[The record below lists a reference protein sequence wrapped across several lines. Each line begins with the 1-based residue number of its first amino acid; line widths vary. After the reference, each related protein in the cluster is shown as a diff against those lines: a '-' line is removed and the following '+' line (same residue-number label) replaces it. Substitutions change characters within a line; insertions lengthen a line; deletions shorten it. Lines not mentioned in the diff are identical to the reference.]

1 MTLLTTRRR
10 MLGLLAAAAGAAIT
24 GRTSPADELRYF
36 RIGTGGTQGT
46 YFPIGGIIANAIS
59 APPGSLPC
67 DEGGSCG
74 VPGLLAAAQSSSG
87 SVENVRAIGAGLIES
102 GFSQADVAYWAYRG
116 DSMFLDTGAVPNI
129 RAIARLYRESVH
141 LIARSDA
148 GITSVADLA
157 GKRVSLDEE
166 GSGTLVDARAILT
179 AFGLAPADLDARFV
193 KAEKAV
199 DAMMAGEL
207 DAFFLISGYPTA
219 SVAELAESMS
229 VDLVP
234 IRGAALD
241 DLLRV
246 HPFFIRDFIPRDAYA
261 GLGTVE
267 TLSVGALW
275 VVGEAIEAD
284 LVYGITKALWH
295 ENARKQLDEGHAKG
309 KEIRLEYAL
318 QGVPIPLHPGAERY
332 YREVGLIEAL

>member
-1 MTLLTTRRR
+1 MTAPTTRRR
-10 MLGLLAAAAGAAIT
+10 TLGLLAAAGLAGPARA
-24 GRTSPADELRYF
+24 SSADELSYF
-36 RIGTGGTQGT
+36 RIGTGGPLGT

-67 DEGGSCG
+67 EEGGSCG
-74 VPGLLAAAQSSSG
+74 VPGLLATAQSSNG
-87 SVENVRAIGAGLIES
+87 SVENVRSIGAGLIES

-116 DSMFLDTGAVPNI
+116 DSMFLDSGAVPNI

-141 LIARSDA
+141 LIARADA
-148 GITSVADLA
+148 GIASVTDLA

-166 GSGTLVDARAILT
+166 GSGTLVDARAILG
-179 AFGLAPADLDARFV
+179 AFGLEPSDLDVRLV

-199 DAMMAGEL
+199 DAMIAGEL
-207 DAFFLISGYPTA
+207 DAFFLIAGYPTP

-229 VDLVP
+229 ITLVP
-234 IRGAALD
+234 VQGAALD
-241 DLLRV
+241 ELLRI

-275 VVGEAIEAD
+275 LVAEAIGDE

-295 ENARKQLDEGHAKG
+295 ENARKLLDEGHAKG
-309 KEIRLEYAL
+309 KDIRLEYAL
-318 QGVPIPLHPGAERY
+318 QGVPIPLHPGAELY
-332 YREVGLIEAL
+332 YREVGLIGAL